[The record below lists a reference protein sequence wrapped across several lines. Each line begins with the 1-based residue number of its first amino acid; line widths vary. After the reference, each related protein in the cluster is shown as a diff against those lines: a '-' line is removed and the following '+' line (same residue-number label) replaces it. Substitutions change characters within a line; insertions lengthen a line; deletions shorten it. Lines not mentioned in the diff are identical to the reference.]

1 MPLNAGDLA
10 PEFIL
15 NTEGGKPFDLSS
27 LRGKNVVLFFYPK
40 ADTPGC
46 TTEVCSF
53 RDALP
58 EYPADAVVIG
68 ISPDAEKSQLK
79 FRHKHELPFSLL
91 ADFDHSAA
99 DAYEVWIEKS
109 MYDKTYFGVERT
121 TFVIGKD
128 GRIAHIFRKV
138 KPDGHAREVLAAL
151 ARLG

>member
-1 MPLNAGDLA
+1 MSLNVGDPA
-10 PEFIL
+10 PDFIL
-15 NTEGGKPFDLSS
+15 NTESGKPLDLSS

-58 EYPADAVVIG
+58 KYPADAVVIG

-79 FRHKHELPFSLL
+79 FRNKHELPYSLL

-99 DAYEVWIEKS
+99 DVYGVWKEKS
-109 MYDKTYFGVERT
+109 MYGKTYFGVERT
-121 TFVIGKD
+121 TFIIGKD
-128 GRIAHIFRKV
+128 GNIACIFNKV
-138 KPDGHAREVLAAL
+138 KPDGHAQQVLAAL
-151 ARLG
+151 AEIG